1 MPGVPGAEGGI
12 PIGTGTVAQG
22 PVPTLQQATAPTE
35 HKYVTPYEKMAYDTA
50 QRAQM
55 LQQKGFGRSAFTLEQ
70 QASQYQQM
78 HHDMALKMAGQAI
91 GSGSYDSAI
100 PYLKSVGF
108 DAKNITDDPDNP
120 QNILITRDNGQTGS
134 VPRTSAQLIGADPT
148 KAAEVMSMIQWR
160 QGSLGYKGKMADVAQ
175 DRVNQQR
182 EKVAAQVQMGN
193 QRNETMKAVARIRAN
208 ASPAEVKSVMAEAA
222 NIASRNTELGLD
234 EAEAIAWSQRR
245 LRGAQADPKL
255 KAAINATTHISP
267 YTQNPDEQET
277 LKSARTYINDI
288 LKKEP
293 EDTGTQKVKQPKL
306 GPSGDPTQNPGGY
319 LPGDYSKDGKYYL
332 SPVTKK
338 WVPAGSK

>member
-12 PIGTGTVAQG
+12 PIGPGTVAQG
-22 PVPTLQQATAPTE
+22 PVPTLQQATAPTD
-35 HKYVTPYEKMAYDTA
+35 HTYVTPYEKMAYDTA

-70 QASQYQQM
+70 QAAQYQQM

-91 GSGSYDSAI
+91 GSGSYESAI

-108 DAKNITDDPDNP
+108 DAKNITNDPDNP
-120 QNILITRDNGQTGS
+120 QNILITRDNGQIGS

-160 QGSLGYKGKMADVAQ
+160 QGSLGYKDKMADVAQ

-182 EKVAAQVQMGN
+182 ERVVAQKQMWHD
-193 QRNETMKAVARIRAN
+193 REETQKIVARIK
-208 ASPAEVKSVMAEAA
+208 ASTPPAEVKAVAAEAR
-222 NIASRNTELGLD
+222 NIAQLNPDLSGP
-234 EAEAIAWSQRR
+234 EAESVAWAQRKLMR
-245 LRGAQADPKL
+245 TQADPKL

-277 LKSARTYINDI
+277 LKNARTYINDM
-288 LKKEP
+288 LKKES
-293 EDTGTQKVKQPKL
+293 EDTGTPKVKRPIKTGTGKIPISL
-306 GPSGDPTQNPGGY
+306 ADY
-319 LPGDYSKDGKYYL
+319 LKQ
-332 SPVTKK
+332 
-338 WVPAGSK
+338 